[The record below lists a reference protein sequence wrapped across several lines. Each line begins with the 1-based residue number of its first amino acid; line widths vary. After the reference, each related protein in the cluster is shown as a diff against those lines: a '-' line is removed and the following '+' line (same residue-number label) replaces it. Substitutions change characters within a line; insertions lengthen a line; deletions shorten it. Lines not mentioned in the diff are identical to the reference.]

1 MRLYHGSDVTIEK
14 PDAIRSRKN
23 LDFGSGFY
31 ATSYPKQAE
40 RWALRRSLRS
50 HGKALVNVYEFD
62 ETANLHILRFN
73 ENDAEWVRFVCNCRR
88 GGQPP
93 LGTDLIIGGVA
104 DDKVYAAIDMYMRE
118 LWDMERTLQALAFY
132 ERNDQYCFLTP
143 RSIAALR
150 YVETYE
156 VEQ

>member
-1 MRLYHGSDVTIEK
+1 MRLYHGSDAIIRE
-14 PDAIRSRKN
+14 PDATHSRKN

-50 HGKALVNVYEFD
+50 RGKALVNVYEFVESD
-62 ETANLHILRFN
+62 KLNVLRFDKN
-73 ENDAEWVRFVCNCRR
+73 NAEWVRFVCSCRR

-93 LGTDLIIGGVA
+93 LGTDLVIGGVA
-104 DDKVYAAIDMYMRE
+104 DDKVYAAIDMYMRG
-118 LWDMERTLQALAFY
+118 LWDMGQTLQALTFY
-132 ERNDQYCFLTP
+132 KRNDQYCFLTP
-143 RSIAALR
+143 QAIESLR

-156 VEQ
+156 VAR

>member
-14 PDAIRSRKN
+14 PDAIHLRKN

-73 ENDAEWVRFVCNCRR
+73 ENDAERVRFVCNCRR

-104 DDKVYAAIDMYMRE
+104 DDKVYAAIDMYYGTWNAPCRPLPSTNE
-118 LWDMERTLQALAFY
+118 TTSTASSH
-132 ERNDQYCFLTP
+132 P
-143 RSIAALR
+143 GRSQPCDTSR
-150 YVETYE
+150 PTR
-156 VEQ
+156 